1 MSFAG
6 TLRTRTQSPST
17 GGAAS
22 APRGRPQRGK
32 RLNRTV
38 FYLILT
44 LLAVYAI
51 APLIIVLF
59 AALKT
64 EQGLAANPLGL
75 PSHLEWSNFAT
86 AWTQGN
92 IGTGMRN
99 SAIIAT
105 GTIIG
110 VCIIAGLAAYAM
122 GRLDMPGTNGMLVY
136 LIGITALPIQLFLV
150 PLFYLWSHIH
160 LYNSLIGV
168 IIIYC
173 ALFSPFATLLLR
185 SFMLSLPR
193 DYEEAARLDGANE
206 LEVLWRVTLRLV
218 APGFLTVALIA
229 GLQAWNEFLI
239 GITFLQSPNLQPVSV
254 ALYSFQQGFSQNDS
268 LISAA
273 GVIMLLPMMGL
284 FLVLQRH
291 FIAGIASGGLGGG

>member
-1 MSFAG
+1 MSLVT
-6 TLRTRTQSPST
+6 TLRTGPQSP
-17 GGAAS
+17 AA
-22 APRGRPQRGK
+22 RGRHSTSRGK
-32 RLNRTV
+32 RLTRTV
-38 FYLILT
+38 FYLV
-44 LLAVYAI
+44 LAVLAIYAI
-51 APLIIVLF
+51 APLVIVLF
-59 AALKT
+59 AALKS
-64 EQGLAANPLGL
+64 EQSLASNPLGL
-75 PSHLEWSNFAT
+75 PTHFVWSNFST

-99 SAIIAT
+99 SAIIAG
-105 GTIIG
+105 GTIVG

-122 GRLDMPGTNGMLVY
+122 GRLEMPGTNMMIVY

-160 LYNSLIGV
+160 LYNSLLGV

-173 ALFSPFATLLLR
+173 AIFSPFATLLLR

-193 DYEEAARLDGANE
+193 EYEEAARLDGANE
-206 LEVLWRVTLRLV
+206 LRVLWRVTLRLV

-229 GLQAWNEFLI
+229 GLSAWNEFLI

-254 ALYSFQQGFSQNDS
+254 ALYSFQQGFSQNDA

-273 GVIMLLPMMGL
+273 GIIMLLPMMAL

>member
-1 MSFAG
+1 MSLAA
-6 TLRTRTQSPST
+6 TLRTRPQPPSAP
-17 GGAAS
+17 GAKAS
-22 APRGRPQRGK
+22 AQRGK
-32 RLNRTV
+32 RLTRTV
-38 FYLILT
+38 FYLVLT
-44 LLAVYAI
+44 VLAIYAI
-51 APLIIVLF
+51 APLVIVLF
-59 AALKT
+59 AALKS
-64 EQGLAANPLGL
+64 EQALAANPLGV
-75 PSHLEWSNFAT
+75 PTHFAWSNFTT

-92 IGTGMRN
+92 IGTGMKN

-110 VCIIAGLAAYAM
+110 VCVIAGLAAYAM
-122 GRLDMPGTNGMLVY
+122 GRLDMPGTNLVIVY

-150 PLFYLWSHIH
+150 PLFYLWSHLH
-160 LYNSLIGV
+160 LYNSLVGV

-173 ALFSPFATLLLR
+173 AMFSPFATLLLR

-206 LEVLWRVTLRLV
+206 LLVLWRVTLRLV

-229 GLQAWNEFLI
+229 GLSAWNEFLI

-254 ALYSFQQGFSQNDS
+254 ALYSFQQGFSQNDA

-273 GVIMLLPMMGL
+273 GVIMLLPMMAL

>member
-1 MSFAG
+1 MSLVT
-6 TLRTRTQSPST
+6 TLRTGPRPP
-17 GGAAS
+17 AA
-22 APRGRPQRGK
+22 RGRGSTLRGK
-32 RLNRTV
+32 RLTRTV
-38 FYLILT
+38 FYLV
-44 LLAVYAI
+44 LAVLAIYAI
-51 APLIIVLF
+51 APLVIVVF
-59 AALKT
+59 AALKS
-64 EQGLAANPLGL
+64 EQSLAANPLGL
-75 PSHLEWSNFAT
+75 PTHFEWSNFST

-99 SAIIAT
+99 SAIIAS

-122 GRLDMPGTNGMLVY
+122 GRLEMPGTSGMIVY

-160 LYNSLIGV
+160 LYNSLFGV

-173 ALFSPFATLLLR
+173 AIFSPFATLLLR

-193 DYEEAARLDGANE
+193 EYEEAARLDGANE
-206 LEVLWRVTLRLV
+206 LRVLWRVTLRLV

-229 GLQAWNEFLI
+229 GLSAWNEFLI
-239 GITFLQSPNLQPVSV
+239 GITFLQSPSLQPVSV
-254 ALYSFQQGFSQNDS
+254 ALYSFQQGFSQNDA

-273 GVIMLLPMMGL
+273 GIIMLLPMMAL

>member
-1 MSFAG
+1 MSLVS
-6 TLRTRTQSPST
+6 TLRTGPQP
-17 GGAAS
+17 AA
-22 APRGRPQRGK
+22 RGRGSSLGGK
-32 RLNRTV
+32 RLTRTV
-38 FYLILT
+38 FYLV
-44 LLAVYAI
+44 LAVLAIYAL
-51 APLIIVLF
+51 APLVIVVF
-59 AALKT
+59 ASLKS
-64 EQGLAANPLGL
+64 EQSLAANPLGL
-75 PSHLEWSNFAT
+75 PTHFDWSNFST

-99 SAIIAT
+99 SAIIAS

-122 GRLDMPGTNGMLVY
+122 GRLEMPGTSGMIVY

-160 LYNSLIGV
+160 LYNSLLGV

-173 ALFSPFATLLLR
+173 AIFSPFATLLLR

-193 DYEEAARLDGANE
+193 EYEEAARLDGANE
-206 LEVLWRVTLRLV
+206 LRVLWRVTLRLV

-229 GLQAWNEFLI
+229 GLSAWNEFLI

-254 ALYSFQQGFSQNDS
+254 ALYSFQQGFSQNDA

-273 GVIMLLPMMGL
+273 GIIMLLPMMAL

>member
-1 MSFAG
+1 MSLVT
-6 TLRTRTQSPST
+6 TLRTGPRPP
-17 GGAAS
+17 AA
-22 APRGRPQRGK
+22 RGRGSTLHGK
-32 RLNRTV
+32 RLTRTV
-38 FYLILT
+38 FFLVLV
-44 LLAVYAI
+44 LLAIYAI
-51 APLIIVLF
+51 APLVIVVF
-59 AALKT
+59 AALKS
-64 EQGLAANPLGL
+64 EQSLAANPLGL
-75 PSHLEWSNFAT
+75 PSHFEWSNFST

-99 SAIIAT
+99 SAIIAS

-110 VCIIAGLAAYAM
+110 VCVIAGLAAYAM
-122 GRLDMPGTNGMLVY
+122 GRLEMPGTSGMIVY

-160 LYNSLIGV
+160 LYNSLLGV

-173 ALFSPFATLLLR
+173 AIFSPFATLLLR

-193 DYEEAARLDGANE
+193 EYEEAARLDGANE
-206 LEVLWRVTLRLV
+206 LHVLWRVTLRLV

-229 GLQAWNEFLI
+229 GLSAWNEFLI
-239 GITFLQSPNLQPVSV
+239 GITFLQSPSLQPVSV
-254 ALYSFQQGFSQNDS
+254 ALYSFQQGFSQNDA

-273 GVIMLLPMMGL
+273 GIIMLLPMMAL

>member
-1 MSFAG
+1 MSLVT
-6 TLRTRTQSPST
+6 TLRTGPRP
-17 GGAAS
+17 AA
-22 APRGRPQRGK
+22 ARGRGSTLRGK
-32 RLNRTV
+32 RLTRTV
-38 FYLILT
+38 FYLV
-44 LLAVYAI
+44 LAVLAIYAI
-51 APLIIVLF
+51 APLVIVVF
-59 AALKT
+59 AALKS
-64 EQGLAANPLGL
+64 EQSLAANPLGL
-75 PSHLEWSNFAT
+75 PTHFEWSNFST

-99 SAIIAT
+99 SAIIAS

-122 GRLDMPGTNGMLVY
+122 GRLEMPGTSGMIVY

-160 LYNSLIGV
+160 LYNSLFGV

-173 ALFSPFATLLLR
+173 AIFSPFATLLLR

-193 DYEEAARLDGANE
+193 EYEEAARLDGANE
-206 LEVLWRVTLRLV
+206 LRVLWRVTLRLV

-229 GLQAWNEFLI
+229 GLSAWNEFLI
-239 GITFLQSPNLQPVSV
+239 GITFLQSPSLQPVSV
-254 ALYSFQQGFSQNDS
+254 ALYSFQQGFSQNDA

-273 GVIMLLPMMGL
+273 GIIMLLPMMAL

>member
-1 MSFAG
+1 MSLVT
-6 TLRTRTQSPST
+6 TLQTGPRPATTRER
-17 GGAAS
+17 GS
-22 APRGRPQRGK
+22 ALRGK
-32 RLNRTV
+32 RLTRTV
-38 FYLILT
+38 YLLVLT
-44 LLAVYAI
+44 LLAIYAI
-51 APLIIVLF
+51 APLVIVLF
-59 AALKT
+59 ASLKS
-64 EQGLAANPLGL
+64 EQTLAANPLGW
-75 PSHLEWSNFAT
+75 PGHLVWSNFRT

-99 SAIIAT
+99 SAIIAS

-122 GRLDMPGTNGMLVY
+122 GRLEMPGTSMMLVY
-136 LIGITALPIQLFLV
+136 IIGITALPIQLFLV

-160 LYNSLIGV
+160 LYNSLLGV

-173 ALFSPFATLLLR
+173 AMFSPFATLLLR

-206 LEVLWRVTLRLV
+206 LKVLWRVTLRLV

-229 GLQAWNEFLI
+229 GLSAWNEFLI
-239 GITFLQSPNLQPVSV
+239 GITFLQSPSLQPVSV
-254 ALYSFQQGFSQNDS
+254 ALYSFQQGFSQNDA

-284 FLVLQRH
+284 FLLLQRH

>member
-1 MSFAG
+1 MSLVT
-6 TLRTRTQSPST
+6 TLRAGPQSPT
-17 GGAAS
+17 ARE
-22 APRGRPQRGK
+22 RGSSLHGR
-32 RLNRTV
+32 RLTRTV
-38 FYLILT
+38 FYLVLT
-44 LLAVYAI
+44 ALAIYAL
-51 APLIIVLF
+51 APLVIVLF
-59 AALKT
+59 AALKS
-64 EQGLAANPLGL
+64 EQSLAANPLGL
-75 PSHLEWSNFAT
+75 PTHFVWSNFST

-99 SAIIAT
+99 SAIIAS

-122 GRLDMPGTNGMLVY
+122 GRLEMPGTNMMIVY

-160 LYNSLIGV
+160 LYNSLLGV

-173 ALFSPFATLLLR
+173 AIFSPFATLLLR

-193 DYEEAARLDGANE
+193 EYEEAARLDGANE
-206 LEVLWRVTLRLV
+206 LRVLWRVTLRLV

-229 GLQAWNEFLI
+229 GLSAWNEFLI

-254 ALYSFQQGFSQNDS
+254 ALYSFQQGFSQNDA

-273 GVIMLLPMMGL
+273 GIIMLLPMMAL

>member
-1 MSFAG
+1 MSLVT
-6 TLRTRTQSPST
+6 TLRTGPQPPT
-17 GGAAS
+17 A
-22 APRGRPQRGK
+22 RGRGSTLRGK
-32 RLNRTV
+32 RLTRTV
-38 FYLILT
+38 FYLV
-44 LLAVYAI
+44 LAVLAIYAI
-51 APLIIVLF
+51 APLVIVVF
-59 AALKT
+59 AALKS
-64 EQGLAANPLGL
+64 EQSLAANPLGL
-75 PSHLEWSNFAT
+75 PTHVEWSNFST

-99 SAIIAT
+99 SAIIAS

-122 GRLDMPGTNGMLVY
+122 GRLEMPGTSGMIVY

-160 LYNSLIGV
+160 LYNSLFGV

-173 ALFSPFATLLLR
+173 AIFSPFATLLLR

-193 DYEEAARLDGANE
+193 EYEEAARLDGANE
-206 LEVLWRVTLRLV
+206 LRVLWRVTLRLV

-229 GLQAWNEFLI
+229 GLSAWNEFLI
-239 GITFLQSPNLQPVSV
+239 GITFLQSPSLQPVSV
-254 ALYSFQQGFSQNDS
+254 ALYSFQQGFSQNDA

-273 GVIMLLPMMGL
+273 GIIMLLPMMAL